1 MKKIFLIVILISP
14 LIVVGQSR
22 YHINEIIYDST
33 SNIVYQKTNMEIL
46 NGVVFDK
53 YENGQLK
60 FEKYFI
66 NGTQPT
72 GYESGVVKEKS
83 TLYLEWYESGELKKE
98 TWIKN
103 GMISKFGYSR
113 DGRTTSKFNQIWAP
127 AN

>member
-72 GYESGVVKEKS
+72 
-83 TLYLEWYESGELKKE
+83 
-98 TWIKN
+98 
-103 GMISKFGYSR
+103 
-113 DGRTTSKFNQIWAP
+113 
-127 AN
+127 